1 MKTVAQ
7 RLSSQKNQINM
18 TEGSIFGKL
27 LKFSLPLIFSSVL
40 QLFFNAADVIV
51 VGRFAGDNSLAA
63 VGSTGSLV
71 NLLINLFTGLATGT
85 SVVAANYF
93 GAGKKKE
100 LKQTVHTSITISL
113 ISGIILTFIG
123 VFGSKLILQMM
134 KAPEVVLNLANI
146 YLKIYFA
153 GITSTMVYNFGS
165 ALLRAKGDTKRPLYI
180 LLLSG
185 VINLILNLVFVIN
198 FKMDVSGVAW
208 ATVISQTLSAILVI
222 LILIF
227 EKDDFHLE
235 IKKLCINPVILRKIV
250 KIGLPAGFQGIMF
263 SFSNVII
270 QSSVNM
276 FGPVVIA
283 GNSAAIN
290 LEGFIYTSMNG
301 FSQGSLTFCS
311 QNLGAK
317 KIERIKKVVIIS
329 QFSIIVIGAV
339 LGALFL
345 LCGNF
350 LLGLYTNSEQVIKA
364 GMVRCWVIFS
374 TYYLC
379 GMMDGMANSIR
390 GIGHSLMPVISSLT
404 GACIFRILWLFS
416 IFLIPKFHLPVTIY
430 LSYPISWF
438 LTFIANMFFYKKYI
452 KDLEKRISM
461 NFSQ

>member
-1 MKTVAQ
+1 MEKQAVY
-7 RLSSQKNQINM
+7 SM
-18 TEGSIFGKL
+18 TEGSPAKLL
-27 LKFSLPLIFSSVL
+27 LKFTLPMLIGN
-40 QLFFNAADVIV
+40 LFQQFYNMVDAVV
-51 VGRFAGDNSLAA
+51 VGRFVGSNALAA
-63 VGSTGSLV
+63 VGATGSL
-71 NLLINLFTGLATGT
+71 NFLFFSLSFGISAGVG
-85 SVVAANYF
+85 VVVSQYF

-208 ATVISQTLSAILVI
+208 ATVISQTLSAVLVI

-235 IKKLCINPVILRKIV
+235 IKKLCINPVILKKIV

-329 QFSIIVIGAV
+329 QFSI
-339 LGALFL
+339 LG
-345 LCGNF
+345 
-350 LLGLYTNSEQVIKA
+350 
-364 GMVRCWVIFS
+364 
-374 TYYLC
+374 
-379 GMMDGMANSIR
+379 
-390 GIGHSLMPVISSLT
+390 
-404 GACIFRILWLFS
+404 
-416 IFLIPKFHLPVTIY
+416 
-430 LSYPISWF
+430 
-438 LTFIANMFFYKKYI
+438 
-452 KDLEKRISM
+452 
-461 NFSQ
+461 

>member
-100 LKQTVHTSITISL
+100 LKQTVHTSIAISL

-208 ATVISQTLSAILVI
+208 ATVISQTLSAVLVI

-235 IKKLCINPVILRKIV
+235 IKKRCINPVI
-250 KIGLPAGFQGIMF
+250 
-263 SFSNVII
+263 
-270 QSSVNM
+270 
-276 FGPVVIA
+276 
-283 GNSAAIN
+283 
-290 LEGFIYTSMNG
+290 
-301 FSQGSLTFCS
+301 
-311 QNLGAK
+311 
-317 KIERIKKVVIIS
+317 
-329 QFSIIVIGAV
+329 
-339 LGALFL
+339 
-345 LCGNF
+345 
-350 LLGLYTNSEQVIKA
+350 
-364 GMVRCWVIFS
+364 
-374 TYYLC
+374 
-379 GMMDGMANSIR
+379 
-390 GIGHSLMPVISSLT
+390 
-404 GACIFRILWLFS
+404 
-416 IFLIPKFHLPVTIY
+416 
-430 LSYPISWF
+430 
-438 LTFIANMFFYKKYI
+438 
-452 KDLEKRISM
+452 
-461 NFSQ
+461 

>member
-311 QNLGAK
+311 Q
-317 KIERIKKVVIIS
+317 
-329 QFSIIVIGAV
+329 
-339 LGALFL
+339 
-345 LCGNF
+345 
-350 LLGLYTNSEQVIKA
+350 
-364 GMVRCWVIFS
+364 RC
-374 TYYLC
+374 
-379 GMMDGMANSIR
+379 
-390 GIGHSLMPVISSLT
+390 
-404 GACIFRILWLFS
+404 
-416 IFLIPKFHLPVTIY
+416 
-430 LSYPISWF
+430 
-438 LTFIANMFFYKKYI
+438 
-452 KDLEKRISM
+452 
-461 NFSQ
+461 